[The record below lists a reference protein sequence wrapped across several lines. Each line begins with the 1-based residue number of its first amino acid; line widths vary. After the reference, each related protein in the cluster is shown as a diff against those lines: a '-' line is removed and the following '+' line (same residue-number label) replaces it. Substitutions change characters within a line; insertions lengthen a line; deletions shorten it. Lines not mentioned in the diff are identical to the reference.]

1 MATEVLG
8 DERALRTGRRERALA
23 QMEAHDLDI
32 LILGRQAN
40 IRYVSGAQQ
49 LWVAGTRPFAPS
61 CVLLRNGAV
70 HLLSTWDEGVP
81 EDIPH
86 ENLYG
91 ISWNPMNTIE
101 NLKKIPGAA
110 TARRVGSDALSPGFA
125 QLLPMAFPNAELVDG
140 EPAIRAARRIK
151 TPEELDSLRES
162 IRVAEVG
169 LAAGVA
175 RLQSGA
181 SVQDLTAV
189 LLEAMTAGGVSSPA
203 HQDAV
208 WVTAKDHPWRRV
220 RGDERVHDG
229 DLVAFAS
236 GVLDRGYIGE
246 VGRTWPVGDVSDN
259 PGSLRSCPPDAA
271 TRAIFERSDRLH
283 DRLIGACRPG
293 AANAE
298 LLHAYE
304 AAGEALPVVP
314 VAHGLGVGFDS
325 PVVSPQLAAT
335 AASERLEPGMVL
347 AVTGYVFEPGV
358 GAVFRRDA
366 VLITGDGAD
375 VLTSSPVWRA

>member
-8 DERALRTGRRERALA
+8 DDRALRTGRRQRALA

-32 LILGRQAN
+32 LVLGRQSN

-61 CVLLRNGAV
+61 CVLLRNGAM

-91 ISWNPMNTIE
+91 IAWNPVNTIE
-101 NLKKIPGAA
+101 PQEDPRCGHRPPGRYPMRCPPA
-110 TARRVGSDALSPGFA
+110 FA

-140 EPAIRAARRIK
+140 EAAMGAARRIK
-151 TPEELDSLRES
+151 TPEEIDALRES

-169 LAAGVA
+169 LAAAVA
-175 RLQSGA
+175 KLESGA
-181 SVQDLTAV
+181 SLQDLTAV

-246 VGRTWPVGDVSDN
+246 VGRTWPVGE
-259 PGSLRSCPPDAA
+259 PTAG
-271 TRAIFERSDRLH
+271 TRALFGRSDELH
-283 DRLIGACRPG
+283 AALIDACRPG
-293 AANAE
+293 AANAG
-298 LLHAYE
+298 LLAAYE
-304 AAGEALPVVP
+304 AAGEPVPVVP
-314 VAHGLGVGFDS
+314 AAHGLGVGFDS
-325 PVVSPQLAAT
+325 PVVSP
-335 AASERLEPGMVL
+335 E
-347 AVTGYVFEPGV
+347 
-358 GAVFRRDA
+358 
-366 VLITGDGAD
+366 
-375 VLTSSPVWRA
+375 WRPPCSNTN

>member
-8 DERALRTGRRERALA
+8 DERSLRTGRRERALA

-32 LILGRQAN
+32 LVLGRQSN

-61 CVLLRNGAV
+61 CVLLRDGAV

-91 ISWNPMNTIE
+91 IAWNPMNTIE
-101 NLKKIPGAA
+101 NLRKIPGAA

-151 TPEELDSLRES
+151 TAEEIATLRES
-162 IRVAEVG
+162 VRVAEVG
-169 LAAGVA
+169 LAAGLA
-175 RLQSGA
+175 SLEAGA

-189 LLEAMTAGGVSSPA
+189 VLEAMTAGGVSTPA

-220 RGDERVHDG
+220 HDGDRVQDG

-246 VGRTWPVGDVSDN
+246 VGRTWPVGDVTA
-259 PGSLRSCPPDAA
+259 GA
-271 TRAIFERSDRLH
+271 RALFERSDALH

-298 LLHAYE
+298 LLAAYE

-314 VAHGLGVGFDS
+314 VAHGLGAGFDS

-335 AASERLEPGMVL
+335 AAAERQEQGMVL
-347 AVTGYVFEPGV
+347 AVTGYVFESGV
-358 GAVFRRDA
+358 GAVFRRDV
-366 VLITGDGAD
+366 VLITEDGAD
-375 VLTSSPVWRA
+375 VLTSAPAWSA